1 MSDAL
6 SCAKVSG
13 KRRFRPQ
20 LRMVV
25 LATLDADTLVRTVID
40 RDISDGSRQ
49 TCWTNINS
57 FYSERRQTPWRSTVS
72 EVRAV
77 VDRMLETGELIELTK
92 TARGFQRG
100 FYEVSETYRPATR
113 PGEATSDREPQA
125 PRSTLSPQEQ
135 AYRAFR
141 ESLGE
146 LVVPEIALRF
156 NRELEVLR

>member
-1 MSDAL
+1 
-6 SCAKVSG
+6 
-13 KRRFRPQ
+13 
-20 LRMVV
+20 MVV

-57 FYSERRQTPWRSTVS
+57 FYSERRNTPWRSTVS

-77 VDRMLETGELIELTK
+77 VDRMLEAGELIELTK
-92 TARGFQRG
+92 TVRGFQRG
-100 FYEVSETYRPATR
+100 FYEVSETYRPATK
-113 PGEATSDREPQA
+113 PDVVTREPQT
-125 PRSTLSPQEQ
+125 PRSTLSPQEE

-156 NRELEVLR
+156 NRELEVAK